1 MAAVSPVRRILS
13 ELTRLEGVRGALVVS
28 RDGFVIDAVIPG
40 GGVNQEAVAALITGI
55 MENVKKF
62 GDEFNLGE
70 STTITV
76 EYGNGIVLIENLGD
90 AYAVVL
96 AEPGATVGRIRYEL
110 LKQKDRIKAAL

>member
-1 MAAVSPVRRILS
+1 MAGVSPIRRILT
-13 ELTRLEGVRGALVVS
+13 ELSRIEGVRGALVVS

-40 GGVNQEAVAALITGI
+40 GGVNQEAVAALVTGI
-55 MENVKKF
+55 VDNVKRF
-62 GDEFNLGE
+62 GSEFNLGDA
-70 STTITV
+70 TTITA

-90 AYAVVL
+90 VYAVIL

>member
-13 ELTRLEGVRGALVVS
+13 ELSRLEGVRGALVVS

-40 GGVNQEAVAALITGI
+40 GGVNQEAVAALITGV

-70 STTITV
+70 STTITA
-76 EYGNGIVLIENLGD
+76 EYANGMVLIENLGD
-90 AYAVVL
+90 AYVVIL
-96 AEPGATVGRIRYEL
+96 AERGATVGRIRYEL